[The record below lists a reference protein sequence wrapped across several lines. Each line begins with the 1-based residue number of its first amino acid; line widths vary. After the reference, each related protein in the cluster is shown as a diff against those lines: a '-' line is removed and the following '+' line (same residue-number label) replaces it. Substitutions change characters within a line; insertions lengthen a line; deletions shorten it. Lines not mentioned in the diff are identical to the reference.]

1 MKPSNTTPEIITMS
15 KCSHSHAHGQTHELV
30 IENLEVAYRHN
41 TVLQD
46 INLHAHC
53 GTSLALVGPNGAGK
67 STLLKAIAGLIK
79 QKKGNI
85 TWSGENNVQTRGGE
99 FAYLPQHE
107 EVDWD
112 FPITVRGVVE
122 MGRYS
127 QLGPWKRF
135 TKEDDLAVERAL
147 RLMEMEG
154 ELSNRQIS
162 ELSGGQKQRAFI
174 ARAVAQEAHVLLLD
188 EPFTGLDR
196 DHTANLTRLLRKL
209 AKENRLVIASHHDI
223 NTLADIFDQVLL
235 LNRRIVAFG
244 ECQTTLSEENLNLT
258 FENTANV

>member
-1 MKPSNTTPEIITMS
+1 MS
-15 KCSHSHAHGQTHELV
+15 KCTHSHTHGQTHELV
-30 IENLEVAYRHN
+30 IKDLEVAYRDN
-41 TVLQD
+41 TVLEN

-53 GTSLALVGPNGAGK
+53 GSSLALVGPNGAGK

-79 QKKGNI
+79 QRNGQI
-85 TWSGENNVQTRGGE
+85 SWSGKNNVQTRGGE

-107 EVDWD
+107 EVDWN

-127 QLGPWKRF
+127 QLGPPKKF
-135 TKEDDLAVERAL
+135 TEVDDKAVERAL
-147 RLMEMEG
+147 ALMEVDG

-162 ELSGGQKQRAFI
+162 ELSGGQKQRVFI

-209 AKENRLVIASHHDI
+209 AKENRLVIASHHDV
-223 NTLADIFDQVLL
+223 NTLADIFDHVLL
-235 LNRRIVAFG
+235 LNRRVVAYG
-244 ECQTTLSEENLNLT
+244 ECQSTLSADNLNRT

>member
-1 MKPSNTTPEIITMS
+1 MS
-15 KCSHSHAHGQTHELV
+15 KCSHSHTHGQTHEL
-30 IENLEVAYRHN
+30 IIKNLEVAYRDN
-41 TVLQD
+41 TVLED
-46 INLHAHC
+46 IDLHACC

-67 STLLKAIAGLIK
+67 STLLKTIAGLIK
-79 QKKGNI
+79 QKKGYI
-85 TWSGENNVQTRGGE
+85 SWSGEDSVQTRGGE

-107 EVDWD
+107 EVDWN

-127 QLGPWKRF
+127 QLGPWKKFR
-135 TKEDDLAVERAL
+135 EVDDLAVERAL
-147 RLMEMEG
+147 TLMEMDG
-154 ELSNRQIS
+154 NLANRQIS

-209 AKENRLVIASHHDI
+209 AKENRLVIASHHDV
-223 NTLADIFDQVLL
+223 NTLADIFDHVLL
-235 LNRRIVAFG
+235 LNRRVIACG
-244 ECQTTLSEENLNLT
+244 ECQSTLSEDNLNLT
-258 FENTANV
+258 FRNMANV

>member
-1 MKPSNTTPEIITMS
+1 MSIHVKNLSKSYGQQKALDQVSFEIP
-15 KCSHSHAHGQTHELV
+15 KGQIVGL
-30 IENLEVAYRHN
+30 L
-41 TVLQD
+41 
-46 INLHAHC
+46 
-53 GTSLALVGPNGAGK
+53 GPNGAGK
-67 STLLKAIAGLIK
+67 STLLKAIAGLVK
-79 QKKGNI
+79 QRKGHI
-85 TWSGENNVQTRGGE
+85 TWSGEDNVQTRGGE

-107 EVDWD
+107 EVNWD

-135 TKEDDLAVERAL
+135 AQKDELAVERAL
-147 RLMEMEG
+147 ALMEMDG

-209 AKENRLVIASHHDI
+209 AKENRLVIASHHDV
-223 NTLADIFDQVLL
+223 NTLADIFDRVLL
-235 LNRRIVAFG
+235 LNRRVVACG
-244 ECQTTLSEENLNLT
+244 ECQSTLSEDNLNLT
-258 FENTANV
+258 FKNMANV